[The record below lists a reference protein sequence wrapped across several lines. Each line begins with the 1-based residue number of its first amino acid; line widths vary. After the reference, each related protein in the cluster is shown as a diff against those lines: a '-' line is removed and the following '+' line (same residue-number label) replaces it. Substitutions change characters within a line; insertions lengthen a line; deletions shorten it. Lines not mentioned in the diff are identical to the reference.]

1 MPDKDTILTEQNRTE
16 QNRTEQNRT
25 EQHGL
30 TAPFL
35 RLAIVRHFKLHI
47 IFVMDDRLTRWE
59 DWLRKQA
66 KESLSG
72 SAVFAY
78 RHKEE

>member
-1 MPDKDTILTEQNRTE
+1 MPDKDTILTE

-47 IFVMDDRLTRWE
+47 DGRIGCVSRQKNPCLVRRF
-59 DWLRKQA
+59 
-66 KESLSG
+66 
-72 SAVFAY
+72 FAY

>member
-16 QNRTEQNRT
+16 QNRTEQ
-25 EQHGL
+25 
-30 TAPFL
+30 FL

-66 KESLSG
+66 KEPLSG
-72 SAVFAY
+72 STVFCVQA
-78 RHKEE
+78 

>member
-1 MPDKDTILTEQNRTE
+1 MPDKDTIL
-16 QNRTEQNRT
+16 TEQNRT

-78 RHKEE
+78 RHRAECFMLIRWT

>member
-25 EQHGL
+25 EQNR
-30 TAPFL
+30 PFL

-66 KESLSG
+66 KEPLSG
-72 SAVFAY
+72 STVFCVQA
-78 RHKEE
+78 